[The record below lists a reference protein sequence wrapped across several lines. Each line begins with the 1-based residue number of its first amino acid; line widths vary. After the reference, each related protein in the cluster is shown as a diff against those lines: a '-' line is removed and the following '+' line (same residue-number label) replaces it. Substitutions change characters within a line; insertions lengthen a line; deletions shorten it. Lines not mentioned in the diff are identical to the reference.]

1 IEVEVYGARKFV
13 GQTIETSTSEQ
24 DELISRHRSA
34 SLAVVGVLVLTLL
47 LIVIAFVAKDSI
59 LRPGNDPTLPMA
71 LWIMILF
78 FGLGA
83 FVLRRT
89 RFNAMRLQDIAG
101 VRGIPALL
109 ATLQGTTIQLAF
121 IAAAIALMG
130 FIITIRT
137 GNQYDMLR
145 AGGVAVIVL
154 LYCYPRRT
162 AWQRV
167 VEGIEQTGDANDP
180 PTAS

>member
-1 IEVEVYGARKFV
+1 MGP
-13 GQTIETSTSEQ
+13 TIETSTSEQ

-34 SLAVVGVLVLTLL
+34 SIAVAGVLVLTLL

-59 LRPGNDPTLPMA
+59 LRPGNDPTLPMI
-71 LWIMILF
+71 LWIVVLF

-101 VRGIPALL
+101 VRGISGLL

-145 AGGVAVIVL
+145 AGGVAIIVL
-154 LYCYPRRT
+154 LYSYPRRA
-162 AWQRV
+162 AWRRV
-167 VEGIEQTGDANDP
+167 IHGIEQTGDANDES
-180 PTAS
+180 ANSR